1 MAPPSV
7 VPQQPENT
15 AFIKELQWKEHKSQD
30 EFLGNLL
37 SDDKISKDHIAL
49 KHSSSSSGGGCGA
62 SKRQYA
68 KPTVTA
74 STAKSVDG
82 PDIYTQLSINLW
94 KRINAGYLVPRRPP
108 TGVMRSVFTYDPSL
122 IDHDSMEF
130 HRKRDFYSE
139 YNEAAARF
147 KLVHGNKKPLSKP
160 KRVGKGVEE
169 ATASNARSSPTLSGS
184 AGAKPLSG
192 VATNNG
198 DVTKF
203 NTDQSDQNKTL
214 MTDTNTIGGPSSSPP
229 TTTSAESKPAEPT
242 T

>member
-1 MAPPSV
+1 MAPTSV
-7 VPQQPENT
+7 VPQQGENT
-15 AFIKELQWKEHKSQD
+15 AFIKELQWKENKSQD

-49 KHSSSSSGGGCGA
+49 KHSSSSSSGGCGA
-62 SKRQYA
+62 SCQ
-68 KPTVTA
+68 VTG
-74 STAKSVDG
+74 STAKAKAVDD

-122 IDHDSMEF
+122 IDHESMEF

-160 KRVGKGVEE
+160 KRVGKGGEE
-169 ATASNARSSPTLSGS
+169 AMAVNGPPS
-184 AGAKPLSG
+184 AGIPGAKPLDG
-192 VATNNG
+192 IATNNG
-198 DVTKF
+198 DATKS
-203 NTDQSDQNKTL
+203 NTLQIDQNT
-214 MTDTNTIGGPSSSPP
+214 TPTTNTNPVSEP
-229 TTTSAESKPAEPT
+229 TTSTPSTTTTESKPVEPT
-242 T
+242 R